1 MLSASVQKAVKSTAQ
16 EVRTQELRN
25 NERIYPMN
33 KIHHTTANDKFKNKW
48 GFIIACI
55 GSSVGMANIW
65 LFPYRIGEFGGFAF
79 LIPYILFVT
88 LIGLTGVIGEMAF
101 GRAMQTGPLG
111 AFAKAFE
118 QRGARRFG
126 EAVGLIPVIGSLGIA
141 IGYSVVVGWILCYLW
156 RSVTGSILTD
166 SDAGAVFST
175 LSQNYGSIFWHT
187 AGLLIVLLCMSF
199 GISGGIEK
207 INKIMMPAF
216 FVMFLFLAVQVARLS
231 GASDG
236 YYYLFRPKWSA
247 MLNPKTWVY
256 AMGQA
261 FFSLSLAGSGTVVY
275 GSYLKKDVD
284 IISSAKHVAV
294 FDTLAALLAGMVII
308 PAVFAYQMEP
318 NSGPGLLFI
327 TIPSVIQNLPFG
339 RIFAVIFFL
348 AVLFAGV
355 TSLMN
360 LLESPV
366 EALQT
371 RFGLSRNLS
380 LVLVGAVT
388 LGVGIFVEGSLLSPW
403 MDTISI
409 YVIPLGAL
417 LAGITM
423 FWVCKKGFAREAVQ
437 TGRSKPVGRWLE
449 PMTKYVFCGV
459 AVLVYILGIF
469 FGGIG

>member
-1 MLSASVQKAVKSTAQ
+1 
-16 EVRTQELRN
+16 
-25 NERIYPMN
+25 MN
-33 KIHHTTANDKFKNKW
+33 KIHHSTTNDKFKNQW

-65 LFPYRIGEFGGFAF
+65 LFPYRIGEFGGSAF
-79 LIPYILFVT
+79 LIPYILFVV
-88 LIGLTGVIGEMAF
+88 LIGFTGVIGEMAF
-101 GRAMQTGPLG
+101 GRTMQTGPLG

-118 QRGARRFG
+118 QRGQRRLG
-126 EAVGLIPVIGSLGIA
+126 EFIGLIPVIGSLGIA
-141 IGYSVVVGWILCYLW
+141 IGYSVVVGWIIRYLW
-156 RSVTGSILTD
+156 TSITGSIITVSD
-166 SDAGAVFST
+166 SGAEFGT
-175 LSQNYGSIFWHT
+175 LAQNFGSIPWHMI
-187 AGLLIVLLCMSF
+187 GLVLVLLCMSL

-207 INKIMMPAF
+207 INKVLMPAF
-216 FVMFLFLAVQVARLS
+216 FVLFIILAIQVATLP
-231 GASDG
+231 GASEG
-236 YYYLFRPKWSA
+236 YKYLFRPDWSA
-247 MLNPKTWVY
+247 MANPKTWVY

-284 IISSAKHVAV
+284 VVNSAGNVAL
-294 FDTLAALLAGMVII
+294 FDTLAAVLAGIVII

-327 TIPSVIQNLPFG
+327 TIPNVIQSLPFG
-339 RIFAVIFFL
+339 RVFAIIFFL

-380 LVLVGAVT
+380 LAIIGFVT
-388 LGVGIFVEGSLLSPW
+388 AAVGIFVEGDLLSPW

-423 FWVCKKGFAREAVQ
+423 FWVCKKGFARKAIQE
-437 TGRSKPVGRWLE
+437 GRKKPIGNWLE

-459 AVLVYILGIF
+459 AILVYILGIF

>member
-1 MLSASVQKAVKSTAQ
+1 MKGCVF
-16 EVRTQELRN
+16 
-25 NERIYPMN
+25 MN
-33 KIHHTTANDKFKNKW
+33 KIHQTGTNDKFKNQW

-65 LFPYRIGEFGGFAF
+65 LFPYRIGEFGGAAF
-79 LIPYILFVT
+79 LIPYILFVV
-88 LIGLTGVIGEMAF
+88 LIGFTGVIGEMAF

-118 QRGARRFG
+118 QRGLKRLGKFI
-126 EAVGLIPVIGSLGIA
+126 GLIPVIGSLGIA
-141 IGYSVVVGWILCYLW
+141 IGYSVVVGWIIRYLW
-156 RSVTGSILTD
+156 SSVTGSIITVSD
-166 SDAGAVFST
+166 SGAEFGK
-175 LSQNYGSIFWHT
+175 LAQNFGSIPWHLI
-187 AGLLIVLLCMSF
+187 GLILVLLCMSF

-207 INKIMMPAF
+207 INKVLMPAF
-216 FVMFLFLAVQVARLS
+216 FILFIILAVQVATLPGS
-231 GASDG
+231 AEG
-236 YYYLFRPKWSA
+236 YRYLFRPDWSA
-247 MLNPKTWVY
+247 MANPKTWVY

-275 GSYLKKDVD
+275 GSYLKKDVN
-284 IISSAKHVAV
+284 IISSAGNVAL
-294 FDTLAALLAGMVII
+294 FDTLAAILAGIVII

-327 TIPSVIQNLPFG
+327 TIPNVIQSLPFG
-339 RIFAVIFFL
+339 RVFAIIFFL

-380 LVLVGAVT
+380 LCMIGVITA
-388 LGVGIFVEGSLLSPW
+388 GVGIFVEGDLLSPW

-423 FWVCKKGFAREAVQ
+423 FWVCKKGFARSAIQE
-437 TGRSKPVGRWLE
+437 GRTRPIGKWLE

>member
-1 MLSASVQKAVKSTAQ
+1 MYGRSLYRLTALYLYS
-16 EVRTQELRN
+16 EHVVRIIKKGFTS
-25 NERIYPMN
+25 MN
-33 KIHHTTANDKFKNKW
+33 KIHHTHTNDKFKNQW

-65 LFPYRIGEFGGFAF
+65 LFPYRIGEFGGSAF
-79 LIPYILFVT
+79 LIPYIIFVV
-88 LIGLTGVIGEMAF
+88 LIGFTGVIGEMAF

-111 AFAKAFE
+111 AFTKAFE
-118 QRGARRFG
+118 QRGHKKLG
-126 EAVGLIPVIGSLGIA
+126 ELIGLIPVIGSLGIA
-141 IGYSVVVGWILCYLW
+141 IGYSVVVGWIIRYFCI
-156 RSVTGSILTD
+156 SITGSLITTPD
-166 SDAGAVFST
+166 SGADFGA
-175 LSQNYGSIFWHT
+175 LAQNFGSIPWHLS
-187 AGLLIVLLCMSF
+187 GLVLVLLCMSF

-207 INKIMMPAF
+207 INKFMMPAF
-216 FVMFLFLAVQVARLS
+216 FVLFILLAVRVAFLP
-231 GASDG
+231 GASEG
-236 YYYLFRPKWSA
+236 YKYLFRPDWTA
-247 MLNPKTWVY
+247 MENPKTWVY

-275 GSYLKKDVD
+275 GSYLKKNVN
-284 IISSAKHVAV
+284 IVKSAGTVAL
-294 FDTLAALLAGMVII
+294 FDTLAAILAGVVII

-327 TIPSVIQNLPFG
+327 TIPSVIQNIPFG
-339 RIFAVIFFL
+339 RAFAIIFFL
-348 AVLFAGV
+348 AVLFAGI

-371 RFGLSRNLS
+371 RLGLSRNLS
-380 LVLVGAVT
+380 LLIIGIITA
-388 LGVGIFVEGSLLSPW
+388 GVGIFVEGDLLSPW

-423 FWVCKKGFAREAVQ
+423 FWICKKGFARRAIQ
-437 TGRSKPVGRWLE
+437 AGREKQVGKWLE

-459 AVLVYILGIF
+459 AILVYILGIF